1 MNLFKLLVIPN
12 DQHICLVISICRNE
26 YMLTMCV
33 YRYRREKKKNIC
45 WFCVLTLWAWE
56 CICRNEYMLIMW
68 VNVCWLTGPTSLIE
82 VNGLAATYDLWW
94 YVCNRKWEI
103 YFETY
108 LGVMFF
114 AFLLFVAIVNP
125 FFWWPTRSNWGENIP
140 QYHHHHH
147 HHQYHHGDRHQSLLT
162 GWPTWLNW
170 GKRIAENPS
179 TVPGSEL

>member
-1 MNLFKLLVIPN
+1 MCFK
-12 DQHICLVISICRNE
+12 
-26 YMLTMCV
+26 
-33 YRYRREKKKNIC
+33 YRRKKKNIC

-56 CICRNEYMLIMW
+56 CIYGNEYMLIMW

-140 QYHHHHH
+140 QYR
-147 HHQYHHGDRHQSLLT
+147 HHQHRIIDITIAIAINHCWLDDQPVLTEVRESPKSRALFLGQNYKKSLLT
-162 GWPTWLNW
+162 IRNIKSSCYKFNWPLCE
-170 GKRIAENPS
+170 RYC
-179 TVPGSEL
+179 